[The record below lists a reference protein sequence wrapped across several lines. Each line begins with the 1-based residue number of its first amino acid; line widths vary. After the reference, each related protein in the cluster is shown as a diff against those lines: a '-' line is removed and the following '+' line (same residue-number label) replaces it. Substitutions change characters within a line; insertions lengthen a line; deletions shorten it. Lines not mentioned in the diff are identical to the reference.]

1 MADKAI
7 SELVAAEQIKSTDMF
22 VLEQDGTAK
31 RLQGQT
37 LLNWL
42 TAAADG
48 HGGIS
53 NIAKTGTDG
62 LVDTYTI
69 TLADTT
75 TKTFTVTN
83 GNGLTNFEKVSTEGL
98 VDNYHFTRTDGTF
111 FDFSVY
117 NGAKGDKGEDSHV
130 WIKYA
135 SQQPT
140 ADSHSMGDLPDAW
153 MGVYSGTAAEA
164 PDDWQQ
170 YTWYQIKGEKGDTG
184 AAATVTGTTVEYMV
198 SDSGTIVPSGSW
210 STTIPTVPQGKYLWT
225 KVTTTFNTG
234 SPAVSYS
241 VTRMGIDGAGSV
253 SSVNEKSPDESG
265 NVSLSA
271 EDIPTSGGRSVQA
284 VLDDK
289 QEALTAGENIS
300 ISGSV
305 IATKAFPCNPNLKDN
320 WYFPN
325 PVNQR
330 NGHVVPPKGPGH
342 LYSDA
347 ACTLLISGGT
357 IDAYRQVTPVSTGNY
372 SYSIDGGTYYV
383 KASDVVP
390 GYTGIGYTIDRWKLV
405 AWNANSIAMIV
416 EADGVRLIGTSNSS
430 NSAQLQESTQLL
442 SFAAGAVVTASILV
456 TALGANGASPWLFL
470 CKSDGTPIGS
480 SIIESVGL
488 HTFTM
493 VIPDD
498 AGDSVMLAWGQH
510 ASFGGVGNTDMTVKA
525 AKLELG
531 SVQTLAHQ
539 DANGAWVLNEIPDY
553 GEQLRK
559 CQRYYWR
566 SWRGEKT
573 INTAILGET
582 FPSNQRRRIT
592 GFSYPVEM
600 RAKPSITIS
609 GTNSVGSVN
618 DWVGDGEIECGAK
631 ALYYD
636 NQRCMAVGADIALTD
651 YEYVYYF
658 VEASADL

>member
-83 GNGLTNFEKVSTEGL
+83 GNGLTAFEKLSTVGL
-98 VDNYHFTRTDGTF
+98 VDTYRFTRTDGTYF
-111 FDFSVY
+111 TFAVA
-117 NGAKGDKGEDSHV
+117 NGAKGDTGEASHV

-140 ADSHSMGDLPDAW
+140 ASSHSMGDLPDAW

-305 IATKAFPCNPNLKDN
+305 IATKAFPCNPNLLDN
-320 WYFPN
+320 AYFGN

-330 NGHVVPPKGPGH
+330 G
-342 LYSDA
+342 
-347 ACTLLISGGT
+347 
-357 IDAYRQVTPVSTGNY
+357 Q
-372 SYSIDGGTYYV
+372 
-383 KASDVVP
+383 AS
-390 GYTGIGYTIDRWKLV
+390 YTGAGYTIDRWK
-405 AWNANSIAMIV
+405 
-416 EADGVRLIGTSNSS
+416 IGSSGTLTIQNGYITFSS
-430 NSAQLQESTQLL
+430 N
-442 SFAAGAVVTASILV
+442 
-456 TALGANGASPWLFL
+456 
-470 CKSDGTPIGS
+470 DGTPRNLEEYLEALPAGAYILSALVENGAGARL
-480 SIIESVGL
+480 IVGAND
-488 HTFTM
+488 TYYNAN
-493 VIPDD
+493 IPEDSKQVV
-498 AGDSVMLAWGQH
+498 SVMFVKTTT
-510 ASFGGVGNTDMTVKA
+510 SPVTVYLQCPNKAVSWFA
-525 AKLELG
+525 AKLEPG
-531 SVQTLAHQ
+531 TQQTLAHKEY
-539 DANGAWVLNEIPDY
+539 GEWVRNEIPDY
-553 GEQLRK
+553 GEQLRR
-559 CQRYYWR
+559 CQRYYF
-566 SWRGEKT
+566 KT
-573 INTAILGET
+573 ASAQYSAYLMRNNGNDYLMGSCI
-582 FPSNQRRRIT
+582 F
-592 GFSYPVEM
+592 PVEM
-600 RAKPSITIS
+600 RTTPSVQLLSYRSPTTGDVITAEGVASQITPN
-609 GTNSVGSVN
+609 GFCIVN
-618 DWVGDGEIECGAK
+618 DAGKFTGGSAFQVAFS
-631 ALYYD
+631 A
-636 NQRCMAVGADIALTD
+636 T
-651 YEYVYYF
+651 
-658 VEASADL
+658 ADL

>member
-53 NIAKTGTDG
+53 NIAKTGTDE

-83 GNGLTNFEKVSTEGL
+83 GNGLTAFEKLSTVGL
-98 VDNYHFTRTDGTF
+98 VDTYRFTRSDGTYF
-111 FDFSVY
+111 TFAVA
-117 NGAKGDKGEDSHV
+117 NGAKGDTGEASHV

-140 ADSHSMGDLPDAW
+140 ASSHSMGDLPDAW

-225 KVTTTFNTG
+225 RVATTFNTG

-241 VTRMGIDGAGSV
+241 VTRMGIDGTGSV
-253 SSVNEKSPDESG
+253 SSVNDKSPDESG

-271 EDIPTSGGRSVQA
+271 EDIPTSSGRSVQNA
-284 VLDDK
+284 LDDK
-289 QEALTAGENIS
+289 QETLTAGENIS

-305 IATKAFPCNPNLKDN
+305 IATKVRPCNRNLLDN
-320 WYFPN
+320 WYFGA

-330 NGHVVPPKGPGH
+330 GKTT
-342 LYSDA
+342 YS
-347 ACTLLISGGT
+347 GT
-357 IDAYRQVTPVSTGNY
+357 
-372 SYSIDGGTYYV
+372 
-383 KASDVVP
+383 
-390 GYTGIGYTIDRWKLV
+390 GYGIDRWKAEAVTPNVTTIKDGYIELSQ
-405 AWNANSIAMIV
+405 NALISEILEEPYSLCGKQVTVSALTTTGLCSATATVPSKEELSAITTDETIGVSYFAVNGNSTGYV
-416 EADGVRLIGTSNSS
+416 C
-430 NSAQLQESTQLL
+430 LQHSKE
-442 SFAAGAVVTASILV
+442 
-456 TALGANGASPWLFL
+456 
-470 CKSDGTPIGS
+470 
-480 SIIESVGL
+480 
-488 HTFTM
+488 HTTK
-493 VIPDD
+493 
-498 AGDSVMLAWGQH
+498 VMLRAYSGYTV
-510 ASFGGVGNTDMTVKA
+510 GVIAV
-525 AKLELG
+525 KLEMG
-531 SVQTLAHQ
+531 SQQTLAHQ
-539 DANGAWVLNEIPDY
+539 EDGAWVLNEIPDY
-553 GEQLRK
+553 GEELTK
-559 CQRYYWR
+559 CMRYLQIISTPYDTSGNGVAIGYANNTVDLWVPIPLAVPMRISPTPTIPTSSVSLFTVGKTSGSPKDVTRATGGWAMQTGGACSMR
-566 SWRGEKT
+566 SLIFMSSGL
-573 INTAILGET
+573 TAGET
-582 FPSNQRRRIT
+582 YALF
-592 GFSYPVEM
+592 M
-600 RAKPSITIS
+600 RQ
-609 GTNSVGSVN
+609 
-618 DWVGDGEIECGAK
+618 GAQIV
-631 ALYYD
+631 L
-636 NQRCMAVGADIALTD
+636 
-651 YEYVYYF
+651 
-658 VEASADL
+658 SAEL

>member
-83 GNGLTNFEKVSTEGL
+83 GNGLTNFEKLSTVGL
-98 VDNYHFTRTDGTF
+98 VDNYRFTRTDGTF

-140 ADSHSMGDLPDAW
+140 ANSHSMGDLPDAW

-305 IATKAFPCNPNLKDN
+305 IATKAFPCNPKILDN
-320 WYFPN
+320 WYWGN

-330 NGHVVPPKGPGH
+330 GQTS
-342 LYSDA
+342 Y
-347 ACTLLISGGT
+347 TGT
-357 IDAYRQVTPVSTGNY
+357 DFAT
-372 SYSIDGGTYYV
+372 YSIDRWLCHGSMHLSNGEIEVSREGSPY
-383 KASDVVP
+383 
-390 GYTGIGYTIDRWKLV
+390 GYGYFLQKLGCSIDGK
-405 AWNANSIAMIV
+405 
-416 EADGVRLIGTSNSS
+416 T
-430 NSAQLQESTQLL
+430 
-442 SFAAGAVVTASILV
+442 VTASVL
-456 TALGANGASPWLFL
+456 T
-470 CKSDGTPIGS
+470 SDGVLRWGTLVATSEEQIVPGTDDGLSALKVSSSSFKFSIGS
-480 SIIESVGL
+480 TDNVYKIIAVG
-488 HTFTM
+488 
-493 VIPDD
+493 
-498 AGDSVMLAWGQH
+498 
-510 ASFGGVGNTDMTVKA
+510 
-525 AKLELG
+525 LELG
-531 SVQTLAHQ
+531 SQQTLAHQ
-539 DANGAWVLNEIPDY
+539 ENGVWGLNEIPDY
-553 GEQLRK
+553 GEQLRR
-559 CQRYYWR
+559 CQRYLRPAGYNFVVSAVNGNWYASNLFGR
-566 SWRGEKT
+566 SE
-573 INTAILGET
+573 
-582 FPSNQRRRIT
+582 P
-592 GFSYPVEM
+592 M
-600 RAKPSITIS
+600 RAAPAIVNGDYKAQPIRDVTGGQCATITNVFAVTIYGQFTIQLS
-609 GTNSVGSVN
+609 PLGSTIPN
-618 DWVGDGEIECGAK
+618 
-631 ALYYD
+631 
-636 NQRCMAVGADIALTD
+636 
-651 YEYVYYF
+651 YVYID
-658 VEASADL
+658 ASGFNPLLSAEL